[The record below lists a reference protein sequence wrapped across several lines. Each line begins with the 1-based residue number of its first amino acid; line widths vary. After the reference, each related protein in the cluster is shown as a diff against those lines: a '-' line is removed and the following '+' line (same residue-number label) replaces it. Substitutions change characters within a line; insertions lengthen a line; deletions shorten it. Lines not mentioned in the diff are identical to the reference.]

1 MVQKHT
7 QVFTFST
14 SKSSFALLGSKV
26 AGLGVVVRD
35 SNAVCLGGSCKTR
48 LAASAIEAEAH
59 AALSGVHLA
68 TQMGISHAVFESD
81 SKELVQSVKG
91 HILRSFNTFRNQ
103 EISTGAGAI
112 REQQFEEPAVV
123 SVRTLG
129 TGCPV
134 VQTKQQ
140 MLQLLKLKGGCVMR
154 FGKPASHPPWSLCC
168 KLMGSHAPLQCEHW
182 LLEADTL
189 PIWEV

>member
-1 MVQKHT
+1 MSPRAPRHKPKST
-7 QVFTFST
+7 QAALCSNGAKAYASLHIFHLEIIFCT
-14 SKSSFALLGSKV
+14 S
-26 AGLGVVVRD
+26 
-35 SNAVCLGGSCKTR
+35 SCKTR

-59 AALSGVHLA
+59 AALSGVYLA

-91 HILRSFNTFRNQ
+91 HILRSFDTFRNQ

-123 SVRTLG
+123 SDRTLG

-154 FGKPASHPPWSLCC
+154 FGKPASHPLWSLCC
-168 KLMGSHAPLQCEHW
+168 KLMGSHVPLQCEHW